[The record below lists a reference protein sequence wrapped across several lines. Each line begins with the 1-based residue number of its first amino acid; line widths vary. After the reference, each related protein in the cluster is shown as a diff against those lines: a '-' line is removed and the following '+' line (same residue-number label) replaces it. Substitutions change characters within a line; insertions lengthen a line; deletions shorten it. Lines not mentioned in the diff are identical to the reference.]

1 MAPSAEAVSC
11 SHTRGGGV
19 CCLLATLPRGHAGH
33 ATIPADATPFAP
45 PPRILSA
52 QVLDAAEA
60 RVKLLFESLK
70 SDIVATRG
78 VGVSGVKGEDGSI
91 ASKAVHSS
99 IGM

>member
-1 MAPSAEAVSC
+1 MPRCHAATP
-11 SHTRGGGV
+11 
-19 CCLLATLPRGHAGH
+19 ATLPFLL
-33 ATIPADATPFAP
+33 TPRLLP